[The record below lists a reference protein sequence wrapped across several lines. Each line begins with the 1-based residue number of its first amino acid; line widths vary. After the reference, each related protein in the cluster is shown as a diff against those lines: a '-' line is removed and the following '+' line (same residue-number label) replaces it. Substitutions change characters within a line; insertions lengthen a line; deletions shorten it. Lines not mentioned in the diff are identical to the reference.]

1 MKHGIEA
8 DAESSERVV
17 QLELERIVPNRLQ
30 PRKRFGQ
37 AQLRQLADSLQAQG
51 VIQPIVVRRHP
62 QRHGQYEIV
71 AGERRLRAMHLL
83 GWRRAPALVRTIP
96 EEHLLETALVEN
108 LQREPLTPI
117 EEAQAYRALLEHHGY
132 TQDTL
137 ARRVGRD
144 RSTVANLLRLLRL
157 PARLQQD
164 LDEARMSVGHARAL
178 LALDGVEP
186 QLALREI
193 ILEQG
198 LSVRETERRVNKALR
213 RTGRAGRGGGAA
225 EPGATANPKL
235 DAAQE
240 ALENRFRTRVAISQ
254 GAKAGGGM
262 EPGGGM
268 ESGGRIE
275 IEYYSLDDF
284 NRIYDLLISG

>member
-213 RTGRAGRGGGAA
+213 RTGRGGGAA
-225 EPGATANPKL
+225 EPGAAANPKL

-275 IEYYSLDDF
+275 IEYYSVDDF

>member
-8 DAESSERVV
+8 DAESGERVV

-37 AQLRQLADSLQAQG
+37 AQLRQLAESLEAQG
-51 VIQPIVVRRHP
+51 VIQPIVVRHHP
-62 QRHGQYEIV
+62 QRTGQYEIV
-71 AGERRLRAMHLL
+71 SGERRLRAMHLL

-108 LQREPLTPI
+108 LQREQLTPI
-117 EEAQAYRALLEHHGY
+117 EEAHAYRALLENHGY

-144 RSTVANLLRLLRL
+144 RSTIANLLRLLRL
-157 PARLQQD
+157 PARLQLD
-164 LDEARMSVGHARAL
+164 LDEARLSVGHARAL

-213 RTGRAGRGGGAA
+213 RTGRAGRRGKATEPVPAA
-225 EPGATANPKL
+225 TPKL

-240 ALENRFRTRVAISQ
+240 ALENRLRTRVAISQ
-254 GAKAGGGM
+254 GAK
-262 EPGGGM
+262 PGGGI
-268 ESGGRIE
+268 EFAGRIE